1 MKKLL
6 FVLIAA
12 LGFSTVSYAQMTEKE
27 LKKAVK
33 AAQRVVKDARN
44 EEERDDGNKNKA
56 KQMIDQSMKND
67 LVKDWDQTWS
77 TAALIY
83 MNRYNDE
90 NVKVYQKKGDTIKM
104 YNYMMQW
111 FDYALRADSL
121 QQIPDAKGKT
131 SNEAR
136 KYHADKIGNNVSNLI
151 NAGIFYFNHRSDY
164 KTAYECFDKF
174 FTLVET
180 PMIKEQ
186 IKDIE
191 FFKDLSQ
198 FAYFPTLAGYQ
209 LQDWDK
215 LLKYADLAR
224 SNEEYGE
231 TSTQF
236 VCEAY
241 GNMKD
246 SVAWLKTLK
255 EGMLAYPESDY
266 FYSKLL
272 TYYND
277 KDDMDAL
284 SAFVEEMIE
293 RDPEKAYNYYVV
305 GVIAL
310 QAGDLEKAKKNYEI
324 AIEKDPTMSD
334 AYNNLGICI
343 TKEAQAF
350 MESKQNLNYK
360 SAEYK
365 KALEQE
371 KEYYKQAEPYF
382 LKVKELEPNE
392 TKKWAIPLYSI
403 YYITNNSKE
412 LSKIEAILKAEGL
425 L

>member
-6 FVLIAA
+6 FVLVAA
-12 LGFSTVSYAQMTEKE
+12 LSFSSVSYAQKTDKE
-27 LKKAVK
+27 LKKAIK
-33 AAQRVVKDARN
+33 AAQRVVKDARS
-44 EEERDDGNKNKA
+44 EQERDDGNKARA
-56 KQMIDQSMKND
+56 KQMIDQSLKND

-83 MNRYNDE
+83 MELYNDE

-104 YNYMMQW
+104 YNYMNQW

-131 SNEAR
+131 SNEVR
-136 KYHADKIGNNVSNLI
+136 KYHAEKIGNNISNLI
-151 NAGIFYFNHRSDY
+151 NAGIFYFNHRSDF
-164 KTAYECFDKF
+164 KSAFDCFDRF
-174 FTLVET
+174 FTLVEN

-186 IKDIE
+186 IAGIE
-191 FFKDLSQ
+191 FYKDLSQ

-209 LQDWDK
+209 LKDWNK
-215 LLKYADLAR
+215 LLKYSDLAR
-224 SNEEYGE
+224 QNEEYGE

-246 SVAWLKTLK
+246 SVNWLKTLK
-255 EGMLAYPESDY
+255 EGMLQYPESDY

-277 KDDMDAL
+277 KDDMEAL
-284 SAFVEEMIE
+284 SSFVEEMIE

-310 QAGDLEKAKKNYEI
+310 QGGDYDKAIKNYEI
-324 AIEKDPTMSD
+324 AIEKDPTLSD
-334 AYNNLGICI
+334 AYNNLGISYI
-343 TKEAQAF
+343 KKAQEF
-350 MESKQNLNYK
+350 MESKQDLNYR

-371 KEYYKQAEPYF
+371 KEYYKTAEPYF

-392 TKKWAIPLYSI
+392 TKKWGISLYSI
-403 YYITNNSKE
+403 YYKLNNSKE
-412 LSKIEAILKAEGL
+412 LNKIETILKSEGL

>member
-6 FVLIAA
+6 FVLVAA
-12 LGFSTVSYAQMTEKE
+12 LGFSSVSYAQMTEKE

-33 AAQRVVKDARN
+33 AAQRVVKDARS
-44 EEERDDGNKNKA
+44 EQERDDGNKAKA
-56 KQMIDQSMKND
+56 KQLIDQSMKND

-77 TAALIY
+77 TAALVY
-83 MNRYNDE
+83 MNLYNDE
-90 NVKVYQKKGDTIKM
+90 NVKVYNKKGDTIKM
-104 YNYMMQW
+104 YTYLNQW

-136 KYHADKIGNNVSNLI
+136 KYHADKISNNISNLI
-151 NAGIFYFNHRSDY
+151 NAGIFYFNRRSDY
-164 KTAYECFDKF
+164 KNAYASFDRF
-174 FTLVET
+174 FTLVEN

-191 FFKDLSQ
+191 FFQDLSQ

-209 LQDWDK
+209 LKDWNK

-246 SVAWLKTLK
+246 SVNWLKTLK

-277 KDDMDAL
+277 KDDMEAL
-284 SAFVEEMIE
+284 SAFVEEMIS

-310 QAGDLEKAKKNYEI
+310 QSGDYEKAIKNYEL
-324 AIEKDPTMSD
+324 AIEKDPTLSD
-334 AYNNLGICI
+334 AYNNLGICY
-343 TKEAQAF
+343 TKQAQAY
-350 MESKQNLNYK
+350 MEENADVNYK
-360 SAEYK
+360 SSQYK
-365 KALEQE
+365 KVLENE
-371 KEYYKQAEPYF
+371 KEFYRQAEPYF

-392 TKKWAIPLYSI
+392 TKKWGIPLYNI
-403 YYITNNSKE
+403 YYKLNDSKE
-412 LSKIEAILKAEGL
+412 LNKIETILKSEGL